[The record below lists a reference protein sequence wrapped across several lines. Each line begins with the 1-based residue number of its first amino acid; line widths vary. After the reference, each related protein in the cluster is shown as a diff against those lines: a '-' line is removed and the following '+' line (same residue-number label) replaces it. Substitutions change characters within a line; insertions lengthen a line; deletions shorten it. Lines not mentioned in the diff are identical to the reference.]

1 MEWNIQN
8 GGEEAILHSMHS
20 EEIDINAEENNM
32 PSISQAPCEN
42 SLQQTSNINE
52 EQKDLK
58 DLFRISDDLRK
69 NMADIFILLKNKQS
83 YKEIEKNSVATK
95 DIIREKIIHSDLNE
109 QFKSK
114 VNLN

>member
-1 MEWNIQN
+1 MEKLNQN
-8 GGEEAILHSMHS
+8 VRISNDSDS
-20 EEIDINAEENNM
+20 EEETVEM
-32 PSISQAPCEN
+32 VQCQSRVPC
-42 SLQQTSNINE
+42 LQQTSNLNE
-52 EQKDLK
+52 EQMDLK